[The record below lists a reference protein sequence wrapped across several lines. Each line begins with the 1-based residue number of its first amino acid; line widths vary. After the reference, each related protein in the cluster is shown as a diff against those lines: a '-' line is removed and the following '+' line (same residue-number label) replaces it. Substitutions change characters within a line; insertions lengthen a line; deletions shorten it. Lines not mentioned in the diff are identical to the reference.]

1 MRRVLSVMRVRADD
15 LSSVPGAS
23 RLLRPAERR
32 ELCAL
37 HLLGSRRE
45 EWIRGR
51 VAIRRAVA
59 RWTPHASRC
68 RRHSESSGA
77 PLVVG
82 VDCTVSLSHDG
93 LWFAV
98 ALAPGRALRIGVD
111 LCRRVHTDRLARI
124 LRRFTRR
131 GVQLDPVVQW
141 AALECV
147 LKMRGLG
154 ITALMGSDA
163 RMRRFGRSVQVE
175 GMGPYVSL
183 YVVDRPDFVVV
194 WGSEERR

>member
-1 MRRVLSVMRVRADD
+1 MMRVRADD
-15 LSSVPGAS
+15 LSSVPGDS

-59 RWTPHASRC
+59 RWIPHASRC
-68 RRHSESSGA
+68 RVHSESSGA

-98 ALAPGRALRIGVD
+98 ALAPGHALRIGVD
-111 LCRRVHTDRLARI
+111 LCRRVHTDRLAPI
-124 LRRFTRR
+124 LRRFTGR

-147 LKMRGLG
+147 LKMRRWG
-154 ITALMGSDA
+154 IMALIGSDA
-163 RMRRFGRSVQVE
+163 RVRRDGRRVLVH
-175 GMGPYVSL
+175 GIGPDASL
-183 YVVDRPDFVVV
+183 HVIDRPEFVVV
-194 WGSEERR
+194 WGSEGQP

>member
-1 MRRVLSVMRVRADD
+1 
-15 LSSVPGAS
+15 
-23 RLLRPAERR
+23 
-32 ELCAL
+32 
-37 HLLGSRRE
+37 
-45 EWIRGR
+45 
-51 VAIRRAVA
+51 
-59 RWTPHASRC
+59 
-68 RRHSESSGA
+68 
-77 PLVVG
+77 VVG
-82 VDCTVSLSHDG
+82 VDCSVSLSHDER
-93 LWFAV
+93 WFAV

-163 RMRRFGRSVQVE
+163 RIRRFGRSVQVE

>member
-1 MRRVLSVMRVRADD
+1 MRVRADD
-15 LSSVPGAS
+15 LSSVPGDPH
-23 RLLRPAERR
+23 LLRLAERR
-32 ELCAL
+32 ELRAL
-37 HLLGSRRE
+37 CLRGPRCE

-51 VAIRRAVA
+51 VAIRRAIA
-59 RWTPHASRC
+59 WWLPRESRC
-68 RRHSESSGA
+68 RIHTEPSGA

-82 VDCTVSLSHDG
+82 VDCTVSLSHDER
-93 LWFAV
+93 WFAV

-111 LCRRVHTDRLARI
+111 LCRRVHADRLAPI

-154 ITALMGSDA
+154 ITELMGSDA
-163 RMRRFGRSVQVE
+163 RVRRFGRSVQVE
-175 GMGPYVSL
+175 GMGPDVSL

>member
-1 MRRVLSVMRVRADD
+1 VKVRADD
-15 LSSVPGAS
+15 LSAVPGDPG
-23 RLLRPAERR
+23 LLRVAERR
-32 ELCAL
+32 ELLAL
-37 HLLGSRRE
+37 RFRGLRRE

-59 RWTPHASRC
+59 RWLPRASRC
-68 RRHSESSGA
+68 RVHTEPSGA

-93 LWFAV
+93 RWFAV
-98 ALAPGRALRIGVD
+98 ALAPGRALRVGVD
-111 LCRRVHTDRLARI
+111 LCRRVHAGRLAPI
-124 LRRFTRR
+124 LRRFIKR

-154 ITALMGSDA
+154 IAALMGSDA
-163 RMRRFGRSVQVE
+163 KVRRAGRRVWVE
-175 GMGPYVSL
+175 GIGPGASL
-183 YVVDRPDFVVV
+183 CVIDRPEFVVV
-194 WGSEERR
+194 WGSEEPQ